1 MSLRSSAK
9 DENGGISLRRVLP
22 STRHSRAR
30 GNPGWFSAEL
40 AWIPAFAGMT
50 EPRRPLRSA
59 DYLRMGIFEGGT
71 CLRVCTGRRSLQSS
85 ENFLIKNSLHRPPPR
100 LGDAI
105 SEPCFTGKPEDP

>member
-1 MSLRSSAK
+1 MNLRSSAE
-9 DENGGISLRRVLP
+9 DENRGISLHVVLP

-59 DYLRMGIFEGGT
+59 DHPRTGIFDGGHEGHEGF
-71 CLRVCTGRRSLQSS
+71 G
-85 ENFLIKNSLHRPPPR
+85 
-100 LGDAI
+100 
-105 SEPCFTGKPEDP
+105 